1 MIVRVYGRANGAEII
16 FTRKEGDLWQ
26 TEVPAN
32 LEGEYIVDLWAEND
46 AGRTSYVCRALFAIS
61 GHKLKVTVLERG
73 YTGEVSLGSFLGGLG
88 EGGSSPGS
96 RRGMHGQRAYPG
108 CPDPAG
114 NGSKIPV

>member
-61 GHKLKVTVLERG
+61 GHKLKGYRPGTGVYRG
-73 YTGEVSLGSFLGGLG
+73 GIPGLFFG
-88 EGGSSPGS
+88 RPGK
-96 RRGMHGQRAYPG
+96 RRIYH
-108 CPDPAG
+108 
-114 NGSKIPV
+114 

>member
-73 YTGEVSLGSFLGGLG
+73 YTGDASLGSVL
-88 EGGSSPGS
+88 
-96 RRGMHGQRAYPG
+96 
-108 CPDPAG
+108 
-114 NGSKIPV
+114 